1 MIKRLVSLGSH
12 QTFDHDS
19 QVRVAGPGWAA
30 CEDRGMQREAMTGN
44 LARFERV
51 AASPVRPVSPAR
63 PARPDGPDGLVAA
76 AVAVCVV
83 VQDDGTLALL
93 ITRRADTLRSHAGQW
108 ALPGGR
114 QEPGESAEDAARR
127 ELHEE
132 TGVPVGTGDV
142 LGLLDDYVTRSGYLI
157 TPVVV
162 WGGPADPAMR
172 GPVSEVAEIHVIP
185 VADFDVPPRLVRIP
199 ESTAPVIQLPLLGE
213 YLHAPTAAII
223 YQFCQVALHGNAVR
237 VAHFEQPVF
246 AWE

>member
-1 MIKRLVSLGSH
+1 MRRADV
-12 QTFDHDS
+12 
-19 QVRVAGPGWAA
+19 
-30 CEDRGMQREAMTGN
+30 TGN
-44 LARFERV
+44 LDRFQRV
-51 AASPVRPVSPAR
+51 AARP
-63 PARPDGPDGLVAA
+63 GGLIQA

-83 VQDDGTLALL
+83 FQEDGTPALL
-93 ITRRADTLRSHAGQW
+93 ITLRADTLRSHAGQW

-114 QEPGESAEDAARR
+114 RDPGEPAPDAARR

-132 TGVPVGTGDV
+132 TGVSVGAGDV

-172 GPVSEVAEIHVIP
+172 GPETEVAGIHVIP
-185 VADFDVPPRLVRIP
+185 LADFDVPPRLVRIP
-199 ESTAPVIQLPLLGE
+199 ESTRPVIQLPLLGQ

-223 YQFCQVALHGNAVR
+223 YQFCQVALHGNMIR

-246 AWE
+246 AWK